1 MKFYSFKNFT
11 KALLFLFSILVIVL
25 ITTGISYWA
34 INKVQKKNN
43 LMDIEEYSPVTS
55 LVVEKNKI
63 NRSKYPF
70 IDVHSHQ
77 WDMSFSNLEKLVS
90 EMDSLNMGFMIN
102 LSGSGLATFVGN
114 QSLMDLN
121 LRKSLTNI
129 KKSFP
134 DRFGVFVNIDF
145 NKIDNKD
152 FAENSVNIIRD
163 AVSDG
168 AIGLKVYKNLGL
180 SLKDSS
186 GKRVKVDDSRLS
198 PIWDICGQ
206 LNIPVLIHS
215 GEPSPFFDPIDK
227 YNERWLHARQK
238 PGSFRPSD
246 KYPTFKTVMDEQ
258 FNMFKNHPNTI
269 FINAH
274 MGWMANDLNKLE
286 DHLDN
291 LPNVY
296 TEIGAVIG
304 ELGRQPRRARKFFID
319 YQDRL
324 MFGKDTYKKSEFDVY
339 FRVLETSDEYFDYY
353 RKRHGLWKMYGLDLP
368 DEVLKKLYYKN
379 ALKLFPTINKNLF
392 E

>member
-1 MKFYSFKNFT
+1 MKLLSFKKFL
-11 KALLFLFSILVIVL
+11 KALLFLFSILIIILIVS
-25 ITTGISYWA
+25 GISYWA
-34 INKVQKKNN
+34 IDNVQKKNN

-55 LVVEKNKI
+55 LVVEQNKTI
-63 NRSKYPF
+63 RSKYPF
-70 IDVHSHQ
+70 VDVHSHQ
-77 WDMSFSNLEKLVS
+77 WDMSYSNLKKLVS

-121 LRKSLTNI
+121 LEKSLTNV
-129 KKSFP
+129 KENFP
-134 DRFGVFVNIDF
+134 DIFLVFVNIDF
-145 NKIDNKD
+145 KKIDNKD
-152 FAENSVNIIRD
+152 FAINSVNTIKN
-163 AVSDG
+163 AVSNG
-168 AIGLKVYKNLGL
+168 AIGLKVYKDLGL
-180 SLKDSS
+180 SLKDAS
-186 GKRVKVDDSRLS
+186 GERVKVDDSRLD
-198 PIWDICGQ
+198 PIWKVCGE

-215 GEPSPFFDPIDK
+215 GEPSPFFDPVDK

-246 KYPTFKTVMDEQ
+246 KYPSFKTVMDEQ

-274 MGWMANDLNKLE
+274 MGWMANDLDKLE
-286 DHLDN
+286 DHLN
-291 LPNVY
+291 KLPNVY

-319 YQDRL
+319 YQDRI

-353 RKRHGLWKMYGLDLP
+353 RKRHGLWKMYGLNLP

-379 ALKLFPTINKNLF
+379 ALKLFPSINKQLF

>member
-1 MKFYSFKNFT
+1 MKLLSFKNFL
-11 KALLFLFSILVIVL
+11 KALLFLFSILIIILIVS
-25 ITTGISYWA
+25 GISYWA
-34 INKVQKKNN
+34 IDNVQKKNN

-55 LVVEKNKI
+55 LVVEQNKTI
-63 NRSKYPF
+63 RSKYPF
-70 IDVHSHQ
+70 VDVHSHQ
-77 WDMSFSNLEKLVS
+77 WDMSYSNLKKLVS

-121 LRKSLTNI
+121 LEKSLTNV
-129 KKSFP
+129 KENFQ

-145 NKIDNKD
+145 KKIDNKD
-152 FAENSVNIIRD
+152 FAINSVKTIKN
-163 AVSDG
+163 AVSNG
-168 AIGLKVYKNLGL
+168 AIGLKVYKDLGL
-180 SLKDSS
+180 SLKDAS
-186 GKRVKVDDSRLS
+186 GERVKVDDSRLD
-198 PIWDICGQ
+198 PIWKVCGE

-215 GEPSPFFDPIDK
+215 GEPSPFFDPVDK

-246 KYPTFKTVMDEQ
+246 KYPSFKTVMDEQ

-274 MGWMANDLNKLE
+274 MGWMANDLDKLE
-286 DHLDN
+286 DHLN
-291 LPNVY
+291 KLPNVY

-319 YQDRL
+319 YQDRI

-353 RKRHGLWKMYGLDLP
+353 RKRHGLWKMYGLNLP

-379 ALKLFPTINKNLF
+379 ALKLFPSINKQLF